1 MKTPIDAEVFSD
13 PDLRFHMKKEGC
25 TYFANEHF
33 EWQRTTFL
41 PPQPQEALVWCA
53 SIWESKMLRGC
64 HMRRIH
70 SNFLALEFVRK
81 GSLYVRQDETAFLAE
96 EGDFF
101 LLRPGGDL
109 EIMTGPPDFC
119 VKDSMILSGSLL
131 EDILKRTGLEEK
143 NYLPKVNVKKFES
156 LLHSFKAYSKEY
168 HSGILAELEQRA
180 YDLILL
186 LKEPASPKKT
196 PDDLVALLNFMESN
210 LERPFSLEELAR
222 HYGCSV
228 SHLTRLFH
236 LHCRSTPYRV
246 LVEMRMRRAV
256 NLLLETE
263 LSVKEIAGMVGY
275 ENSLNFSTEF
285 KKRNHISP
293 RLFRKGMLSP

>member
-64 HMRRIH
+64 HMRRIQ

-109 EIMTGPPDFC
+109 EIMTGPLDFC
-119 VKDSMILSGSLL
+119 VKDLMILSGSLL

-168 HSGILAELEQRA
+168 HSGILAELGAAGVRSDSAAEGAGLAEKDAGRSGGAAEFHGEQSGTVVFAGGAGAALRVFGVA
-180 YDLILL
+180 SDAAVS
-186 LKEPASPKKT
+186 PALPVDAV
-196 PDDLVALLNFMESN
+196 PDAGGDAD
-210 LERPFSLEELAR
+210 AA
-222 HYGCSV
+222 
-228 SHLTRLFH
+228 
-236 LHCRSTPYRV
+236 
-246 LVEMRMRRAV
+246 AV